1 VNMRD
6 GSRARAGRG
15 QRASAGSP
23 WRLVAVPA
31 AIALGAV
38 GAVAAER
45 VGLPAA
51 VGAGAG
57 ALAAVLSVLA
67 LPSIP
72 TRRATILLLGVG
84 GLGAL
89 RHAAFPG
96 ADSSFLLVVW
106 AAGTLFAL
114 LLVDRADAESTPL
127 LQGGAAL
134 SGRLREATR
143 SAVVL
148 GAIVAVATVALV
160 PPITQRLGRH
170 VWPGL
175 VPTAGDSASAAPS
188 LRSSNELDMR
198 SRPRLS
204 KKVVFTVDAP
214 RADFWRGE
222 TFDRWDGQ
230 TWTRSTHAAEQ
241 LARAGDTT
249 PLVLD
254 PFDDSAH
261 RGEPMR
267 QTFRIEASFSDVVF
281 AAPSPV
287 SVETDKPLVG
297 RPDGTA
303 CVGTIETCASRFSGS
318 EDPSASLG
326 HGAVYTVVS
335 RSLLPTEDAL
345 RAAAGGPV
353 PTSLLEQYTQ
363 VPASTTP
370 RVRALATLI
379 TKDAPTTY
387 DKIRAIETWLGAHT
401 RYSINAPTS
410 QGVADVVDDFLFH
423 TRLGW
428 CEQISSSMVVLARAV
443 GIPARLATGFVPGDR
458 DRLTGR
464 FIVRERDAHAWAEV
478 YFPGV
483 GWQGFDPTASVPLAG
498 EAHSSGSWLEAA
510 RRHAL
515 VFGILA
521 VVAVVLAGAAPQLI
535 ARGRRRAA
543 RRHGRWATR
552 TLDRI
557 ERAGRKAGRP
567 RAPSETPR
575 EYASALVSVF
585 EDGRLAAVGDALDT
599 DAYGRAGA
607 NADARAA
614 ADAVLTS
621 LSP

>member
-1 VNMRD
+1 MNMRD

-204 KKVVFTVDAP
+204 K
-214 RADFWRGE
+214 
-222 TFDRWDGQ
+222 
-230 TWTRSTHAAEQ
+230 
-241 LARAGDTT
+241 
-249 PLVLD
+249 
-254 PFDDSAH
+254 
-261 RGEPMR
+261 
-267 QTFRIEASFSDVVF
+267 
-281 AAPSPV
+281 
-287 SVETDKPLVG
+287 
-297 RPDGTA
+297 
-303 CVGTIETCASRFSGS
+303 
-318 EDPSASLG
+318 
-326 HGAVYTVVS
+326 
-335 RSLLPTEDAL
+335 
-345 RAAAGGPV
+345 
-353 PTSLLEQYTQ
+353 
-363 VPASTTP
+363 
-370 RVRALATLI
+370 
-379 TKDAPTTY
+379 
-387 DKIRAIETWLGAHT
+387 
-401 RYSINAPTS
+401 
-410 QGVADVVDDFLFH
+410 
-423 TRLGW
+423 
-428 CEQISSSMVVLARAV
+428 
-443 GIPARLATGFVPGDR
+443 
-458 DRLTGR
+458 
-464 FIVRERDAHAWAEV
+464 
-478 YFPGV
+478 
-483 GWQGFDPTASVPLAG
+483 
-498 EAHSSGSWLEAA
+498 
-510 RRHAL
+510 
-515 VFGILA
+515 
-521 VVAVVLAGAAPQLI
+521 
-535 ARGRRRAA
+535 
-543 RRHGRWATR
+543 
-552 TLDRI
+552 
-557 ERAGRKAGRP
+557 
-567 RAPSETPR
+567 
-575 EYASALVSVF
+575 
-585 EDGRLAAVGDALDT
+585 
-599 DAYGRAGA
+599 
-607 NADARAA
+607 
-614 ADAVLTS
+614 
-621 LSP
+621 